1 MDNMSLSALAEEYL
15 QQYNVLTARINALT
29 PLRKE
34 LSGTDLLNLE
44 KKIVILQDMALE
56 CRITAYKLKY
66 YYEEE

>member
-15 QQYNVLTARINALT
+15 QQYNVLTARIKALT

-34 LSGTDLLNLE
+34 LSGADLLNLE

-56 CRITAYKLKY
+56 CRITAYTLKN